1 MSTANSSRRTVTTRA
16 PETRRA
22 PRPVTD
28 VVALRAD
35 YRASGLDKEPD
46 TFVLYRVLGN
56 DLPPRHEIGQTLSNL
71 RFMLD
76 HEPELEACEKRWV
89 VNRIVDPEQEA
100 AIIALLE
107 ERGQGYLHSLR
118 PRTNMGKGRLGPR
131 RVPR

>member
-1 MSTANSSRRTVTTRA
+1 
-16 PETRRA
+16 
-22 PRPVTD
+22 
-28 VVALRAD
+28 
-35 YRASGLDKEPD
+35 
-46 TFVLYRVLGN
+46 VLYRVLGN
-56 DLPPRHEIGQTLSNL
+56 DLPPSHEIGQTLSNL

-118 PRTNMGKGRLGPR
+118 PRTNMAGSAGTSTGSPMRVLPARAATR
-131 RVPR
+131 R